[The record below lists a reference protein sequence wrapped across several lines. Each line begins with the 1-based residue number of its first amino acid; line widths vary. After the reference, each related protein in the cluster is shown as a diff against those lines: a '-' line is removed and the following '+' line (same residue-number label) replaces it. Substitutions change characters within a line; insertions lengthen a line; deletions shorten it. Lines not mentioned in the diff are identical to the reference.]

1 VPNPDT
7 RLQIIKTDFAFPFT
21 PLSMKNVIRCASF
34 PIIKT
39 GRKGATMAMKK
50 ILILMGSPREKGN
63 SAVLAEHLTKGAT
76 GAGAHVETLYING
89 MDINPCNG
97 CDECQGENA
106 DGCIIDDAMQDVYG
120 KLKEA
125 DSIVFAS
132 PIYWFSVTAQL
143 KMVIDRI
150 YAVGGGDKNI
160 FTGKQLGILL
170 VYADSDPFTSG
181 AINALRMFQDIS
193 AYLGTTI
200 VGMVYGSAYE
210 AGEIAQNAQVLKEA
224 HELGEKLGKG

>member
-1 VPNPDT
+1 M
-7 RLQIIKTDFAFPFT
+7 AG
-21 PLSMKNVIRCASF
+21 KNV
-34 PIIKT
+34 
-39 GRKGATMAMKK
+39 
-50 ILILMGSPREKGN
+50 LILMGSPRKTGN
-63 SAVLAEHLTKGAT
+63 SAVLADHLANGAIK
-76 GAGAHVETLYING
+76 AGAHVETLFIHG
-89 MDINPCNG
+89 MDINPCTG
-97 CDECQGENA
+97 CDQCQGEDA
-106 DGCIIDDAMQDVYG
+106 SGCVIDDDMQNVYG
-120 KLKEA
+120 KLEKA

-150 YAVGGGDKNI
+150 YAIGGGDKNI
-160 FTGKQLGILL
+160 LKGKSFGVLL

-210 AGEIAQNAQVLKEA
+210 AGEIKGNAKVLKQA
-224 HELGEKLGKG
+224 NELGEKLGK

>member
-1 VPNPDT
+1 
-7 RLQIIKTDFAFPFT
+7 
-21 PLSMKNVIRCASF
+21 
-34 PIIKT
+34 
-39 GRKGATMAMKK
+39 MAMKK
-50 ILILMGSPREKGN
+50 ILILMGSPRKTGN
-63 SAVLAEHLTKGAT
+63 SAVLADHLANGAIK
-76 GAGAHVETLYING
+76 AGAHVESLFIHG
-89 MDINPCNG
+89 MDINPCTG
-97 CDECQGENA
+97 CDQCQGEDA
-106 DGCIIDDAMQDVYG
+106 SGCVIDDDMQNVYG
-120 KLKEA
+120 KLEKA

-160 FTGKQLGILL
+160 LKGKSFGVLL
-170 VYADSDPFTSG
+170 MFADSDPFTSG

-210 AGEIAQNAQVLKEA
+210 AGEIKGNAKVLKQA
-224 HELGEKLGKG
+224 NALGGKLGQDSA